1 MRREAFARTTARAG
15 IVVPERRQRR
25 EKRPG
30 EGGLPPRRSPA
41 CRGNIVGKGA
51 GVPGGKPGDT
61 ARRKKP
67 ERLTTLRQPK
77 NN

>member
-1 MRREAFARTTARAG
+1 MRREAFARTTARAE

-30 EGGLPPRRSPA
+30 EGGPPQRSPA

-51 GVPGGKPGDT
+51 GRKT
-61 ARRKKP
+61 RRYGTPQKTGTSHDAP
-67 ERLTTLRQPK
+67 AT
-77 NN
+77 

>member
-30 EGGLPPRRSPA
+30 EGGLPPPAVSGLPGEYRREGS
-41 CRGNIVGKGA
+41 RGA
-51 GVPGGKPGDT
+51 GRKT
-61 ARRKKP
+61 RRYGTPQKTGTSHDAP
-67 ERLTTLRQPK
+67 AT
-77 NN
+77 